1 MAFFQDI
8 QFFLVNKDF
17 QLAMFRLQLIS
28 LFQLNYFKLNI
39 QVTIVLASSSLTL
52 G

>member
-17 QLAMFRLQLIS
+17 QLAMFRLAVDFS
-28 LFQLNYFKLNI
+28 FS
-39 QVTIVLASSSLTL
+39 T
-52 G
+52 